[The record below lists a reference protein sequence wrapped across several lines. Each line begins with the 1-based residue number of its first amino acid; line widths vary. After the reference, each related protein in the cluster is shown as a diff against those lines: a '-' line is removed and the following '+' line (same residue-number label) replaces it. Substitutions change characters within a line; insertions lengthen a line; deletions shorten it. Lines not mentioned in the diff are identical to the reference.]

1 MAKLTILVALA
12 LFLLAAHAS
21 ARQQWELQ
29 GDRRCQ
35 SQLER
40 ANLRPCEQHLMQKIQ
55 RDEDSYEQDPY
66 RQDPY
71 GPSPYGPS
79 PYGPSPYGPS
89 PYGPSPY
96 GPSPRRAGSSQHQQ
110 RCCNELNEFEND
122 QRCMCEALQQIM
134 ENQSDRLQGRQQE
147 QQFKRELRNLP
158 QQCDLRAPQ
167 RCDLD
172 VESGGRDRY

>member
-1 MAKLTILVALA
+1 MSNLTILVALA

-21 ARQQWELQ
+21 ARHQWELQ

-55 RDEDSYEQDPY
+55 RDEDSYGRDPD

-71 GPSPYGPS
+71 SPSQDPDRQDPYSPSPYD
-79 PYGPSPYGPS
+79 
-89 PYGPSPY
+89 
-96 GPSPRRAGSSQHQQ
+96 RRGAGSSQHQE
-110 RCCNELNEFEND
+110 RCCNELNEFENN

-158 QQCDLRAPQ
+158 QQCGLRAPQ

>member
-12 LFLLAAHAS
+12 LLLLAAHAS

-55 RDEDSYEQDPY
+55 RDQSPYSQDPY
-66 RQDPY
+66 RQEPY
-71 GPSPYGPS
+71 EYESHDR
-79 PYGPSPYGPS
+79 
-89 PYGPSPY
+89 
-96 GPSPRRAGSSQHQQ
+96 RRAGSSQHQE
-110 RCCNELNEFEND
+110 RCCNELNEFENN
-122 QRCMCEALQQIM
+122 QRCMCQALQQIM

-158 QQCDLRAPQ
+158 QQCGFRAPQ
-167 RCDLD
+167 RCDLEI
-172 VESGGRDRY
+172 ESGGRDRY

>member
-55 RDEDSYEQDPY
+55 RDEDSYGRDPYSPSQDPY
-66 RQDPY
+66 S
-71 GPSPYGPS
+71 PSPYD
-79 PYGPSPYGPS
+79 
-89 PYGPSPY
+89 
-96 GPSPRRAGSSQHQQ
+96 RRGAGSSQHQE
-110 RCCNELNEFEND
+110 RCCNELNEFENN
-122 QRCMCEALQQIM
+122 QRCMCQALQQILQ
-134 ENQSDRLQGRQQE
+134 NQSFRFQQDRSQLHQME
-147 QQFKRELRNLP
+147 RELRNLP
-158 QQCDLRAPQ
+158 QNCGFRSPS
-167 RCDLD
+167 RCDL
-172 VESGGRDRY
+172 SSRTPY

>member
-1 MAKLTILVALA
+1 MPMAKLTILVALA

-55 RDEDSYEQDPY
+55 RDEDSYERDPYSPSQDPY

-71 GPSPYGPS
+71 SPSPYD
-79 PYGPSPYGPS
+79 
-89 PYGPSPY
+89 
-96 GPSPRRAGSSQHQQ
+96 RRGAGSSQHQE
-110 RCCNELNEFEND
+110 RCCNELNEFENN

-158 QQCDLRAPQ
+158 QQCGLRAPQ

>member
-55 RDEDSYEQDPY
+55 RDEDSSYGRDPDREDPYSPSQDPD
-66 RQDPY
+66 REDPY
-71 GPSPYGPS
+71 SPSPYGPS
-79 PYGPSPYGPS
+79 PYAR
-89 PYGPSPY
+89 
-96 GPSPRRAGSSQHQQ
+96 RRAGSSQHQE
-110 RCCNELNEFEND
+110 RCCNELNEFENN

-158 QQCDLRAPQ
+158 QQCGLRAPQ